1 MFREYSRWLPY
12 IVDLFL
18 PICNSEN
25 GDFMTM
31 PFDGSLAEQ
40 PYMTMQILL
49 LIQNNF
55 KQMLSEKVEKM
66 KAKAAAGRRYRRRR

>member
-1 MFREYSRWLPY
+1 MFREYSQWLPY

-49 LIQNNF
+49 LIQNSF

-66 KAKAAAGRRYRRRR
+66 KAKAAAGHRYRRRR